1 MLADTVLKN
10 VVLKKVYLARDRCGT
25 KNESVRIREGGSDSD
40 GGGFCVIHS
49 QEHWQSLVSGAAV
62 SIVGINA
69 IRKAVRMPFR
79 VIPAPPG
86 GSEQIA

>member
-1 MLADTVLKN
+1 MSLSASE
-10 VVLKKVYLARDRCGT
+10 KVEVIRMVE
-25 KNESVRIREGGSDSD
+25 ESDLPIRRTLGELGISRS
-40 GGGFCVIHS
+40 S
-49 QEHWQSLVSGAAV
+49 

-79 VIPAPPG
+79 VIPAPPD